1 MSESIDTVE
10 RTGSPAGR
18 ARRVPLGRD
27 FGKLWTAA
35 AFSNLADGVGR
46 VAVPLIA
53 TTLTRDPLAISA
65 IGALAFLPWLVFGL
79 PAGMIVDR
87 FDRRWVMAIANGLR
101 GLAAVGLAALTV
113 TGALDIWWL
122 FAGVLVFGLGE
133 TLFDNATNSIV
144 PSVVQ
149 RPALDRANGW
159 LQAAQITIDSFIA
172 SPIGGVLFALS
183 LALPLWVGAAGY
195 LIPIVLAVML
205 PLSAARP
212 LRAEEPARKSTAPTA
227 EAAVAAGEPLAAADM
242 GAATDTADAAADI
255 DADVEAE
262 EGESEVSAS
271 APSNVSA
278 REALAYLWNHR
289 FLRSMVLFTS
299 IVGCAFAFAQAPVF
313 LYFLD
318 VHHVAPAAIG
328 LVTAGIGLGGLAGS
342 LVAASLVA
350 KFGRG
355 RVMLGANFVAAIGL
369 AGVWAAPEAISA
381 TIAYATMA
389 AAVSTWNVPWGAL
402 RQRIVPGHL
411 FGRVLGISR
420 TLTWGVFPFATLLG
434 GWVAR
439 IDLRLPFLLAAGV
452 TLVAS
457 LIAARLLLSASTHN
471 APED

>member
-1 MSESIDTVE
+1 MTGSTDTVQPAQ
-10 RTGSPAGR
+10 TAAGR

-87 FDRRWVMAIANGLR
+87 FDRRWIMAIANGLR
-101 GLAAVGLAALTV
+101 GLAAVGLALLTV
-113 TGALDIWWL
+113 TGAIDIWWL

-144 PSVVQ
+144 PSVVK

-172 SPIGGVLFALS
+172 TPIGGVLFAVA

-195 LIPIVLAVML
+195 LIPIVLAIML

-212 LRAEEPARKSTAPTA
+212 LREASSASRA
-227 EAAVAAGEPLAAADM
+227 EAAVAAGDPLAAAEEAPELA
-242 GAATDTADAAADI
+242 GADAAATQT
-255 DADVEAE
+255 
-262 EGESEVSAS
+262 AS
-271 APSNVSA
+271 AERPKVSA
-278 REALAYLWNHR
+278 REALSYLLHHR
-289 FLRSMVLFTS
+289 FLRSMVIFTS

-318 VHHVAPAAIG
+318 VHGVAPAAIG
-328 LVTAGIGLGGLAGS
+328 LVTAGIGLGGLGGS
-342 LVAASLVA
+342 LIAARLVDR
-350 KFGRG
+350 FGRG
-355 RVMLGANFVAAIGL
+355 KVMLGANFVAAIGL
-369 AGVWAAPEAISA
+369 AGVWAAPEAISG
-381 TIAYATMA
+381 TLAYGVMA
-389 AAVSTWNVPWGAL
+389 AAVSVWNVPWGAL
-402 RQRIVPGHL
+402 RQTIVPGHL

-420 TLTWGVFPFATLLG
+420 TLTWGIFPFATLLG

-439 IDLRLPFLLAAGV
+439 VDLRLPFLLAAGV
-452 TLVAS
+452 TLIATLVAV
-457 LIAARLLLSASTHN
+457 RLLLSASTHN
-471 APED
+471 APEE

>member
-1 MSESIDTVE
+1 
-10 RTGSPAGR
+10 
-18 ARRVPLGRD
+18 
-27 FGKLWTAA
+27 
-35 AFSNLADGVGR
+35 
-46 VAVPLIA
+46 
-53 TTLTRDPLAISA
+53 
-65 IGALAFLPWLVFGL
+65 
-79 PAGMIVDR
+79 
-87 FDRRWVMAIANGLR
+87 
-101 GLAAVGLAALTV
+101 
-113 TGALDIWWL
+113 
-122 FAGVLVFGLGE
+122 
-133 TLFDNATNSIV
+133 
-144 PSVVQ
+144 
-149 RPALDRANGW
+149 
-159 LQAAQITIDSFIA
+159 
-172 SPIGGVLFALS
+172 
-183 LALPLWVGAAGY
+183 
-195 LIPIVLAVML
+195 ML

-212 LRAEEPARKSTAPTA
+212 LQSERSLPKSIGSTA
-227 EAAVAAGEPLAAADM
+227 EAAVAAGDPLAAADM
-242 GAATDTADAAADI
+242 GAATDADAEAA
-255 DADVEAE
+255 
-262 EGESEVSAS
+262 AS
-271 APSNVSA
+271 ARSNVSA

-328 LVTAGIGLGGLAGS
+328 LVTAGIGLGALAGS

-350 KFGRG
+350 RFGRG

-381 TIAYATMA
+381 TLAYATMA

-420 TLTWGVFPFATLLG
+420 TLTWGIFPFATLLG

-457 LIAARLLLSASTHN
+457 LVAARLLLSASKHD

>member
-1 MSESIDTVE
+1 MTGTDTVE
-10 RTGSPAGR
+10 PEQAAAGR

-65 IGALAFLPWLVFGL
+65 LGALAFLPWLVFGL

-87 FDRRWVMAIANGLR
+87 FDRRWIMAIANGLR
-101 GLAAVGLAALTV
+101 GLAAVGLAVLTV
-113 TGALDIWWL
+113 TGAIDIWWL

-144 PSVVQ
+144 PSVVK

-172 SPIGGVLFALS
+172 SPIGGVLFAVA

-195 LIPIVLAVML
+195 LIPIVLAVLL

-212 LRAEEPARKSTAPTA
+212 LREAPTAARA
-227 EAAVAAGEPLAAADM
+227 EAAVAAGDPLAAAEEAPELAPVA
-242 GAATDTADAAADI
+242 AATAP
-255 DADVEAE
+255 EAE
-262 EGESEVSAS
+262 GR
-271 APSNVSA
+271 PKVSA
-278 REALAYLWNHR
+278 REALSYLVHHR
-289 FLRSMVLFTS
+289 FLRSMVIFTS

-318 VHHVAPAAIG
+318 VHGVAPAAIG
-328 LVTAGIGLGGLAGS
+328 LVTAGIGLGGLGGS
-342 LVAASLVA
+342 LIASTLVA

-355 RVMLGANFVAAIGL
+355 KVMLGANFVAALGL
-369 AGVWAAPEAISA
+369 AGVWAAPEAISG
-381 TIAYATMA
+381 TIAYGVMA
-389 AAVSTWNVPWGAL
+389 AAVSVWNVPWGAL
-402 RQRIVPGHL
+402 RQTIVPGHL

-420 TLTWGVFPFATLLG
+420 TLTWGIFPFATLLG

-439 IDLRLPFLLAAGV
+439 IDLRLPFLLASGV
-452 TLVAS
+452 TLVAT
-457 LIAARLLLSASTHN
+457 LVAVRLLLSASTHN
-471 APED
+471 APEE